1 MKKEK
6 FSVRFEAIEK
16 ELIRPRIEAFKAGII
31 NRDSEPMGVRRKSF
45 WPIESTYK
53 LFQPGFLGAVTS
65 CHEIDG
71 IVFQPVNRVIFLK
84 IILNL
89 SLEE

>member
-53 LFQPGFLGAVTS
+53 LFQPGFLGVVTS